1 MQHVAYIIQLY
12 FFDQTITFIILLLR
26 FNTPLIIYC
35 TRQRWRTFHHEWKIL
50 ISTSFTPYESKI
62 KLSLTTE
69 RLDFNYSNQKRAYS
83 LYLYA
88 LQWPWRAGTFPSWT
102 SEGCSVCKLGV
113 GASGG
118 RRKLRNSRCIIYPAV
133 DTRQHASSR
142 W

>member
-1 MQHVAYIIQLY
+1 MRITNIYRIILFRSNHY
-12 FFDQTITFIILLLR
+12 FRNFIITFQYTS
-26 FNTPLIIYC
+26 NYPLY
-35 TRQRWRTFHHEWKIL
+35 TTMTKYWKWKIL
-50 ISTSFTPYESKI
+50 ISREWKI
-62 KLSLTTE
+62 NLSLTTE
-69 RLDFNYSNQKRAYS
+69 RLDFNYSKQKRAYS

-142 W
+142 